1 MSYGIL
7 RCVYWKT
14 ANRSVKQS
22 NKILVVDYLT
32 LKSKAVL
39 SFETTINTYKSKR
52 RDIRRDLNHQRNRS
66 ENLKSCTDRVK

>member
-7 RCVYWKT
+7 RCVDWKR

-22 NKILVVDYLT
+22 NKILVLDYLS

-39 SFETTINTYKSKR
+39 SFELR
-52 RDIRRDLNHQRNRS
+52 
-66 ENLKSCTDRVK
+66 